1 VTLLHGDAD
10 THVPLELSQRYQAKS
25 GAELVV
31 LPGIDHF
38 EPVEPGAAATVAAIQ
53 RR

>member
-1 VTLLHGDAD
+1 
-10 THVPLELSQRYQAKS
+10 
-25 GAELVV
+25 VV

-38 EPVEPGAAATVAAIQ
+38 EPVEPGAAATVEAIQ